1 MFIGRQQEIKEL
13 NEFLS
18 SEKTKA
24 ALIYGKRRIGK
35 TTLIQHV
42 LSGTEKDNIFFEAS
56 EDTYES
62 NLSSFTDLISTSLSI
77 PLGSYKSFSEVFA
90 FLKVTAKPLV
100 VVIDEFQYL
109 MTARSADTYRFL
121 CNSNEGNNTGGQ
133 TSFRPV

>member
-13 NEFLS
+13 REFLS

-42 LSGTEKDNIFFEAS
+42 LADANKENIFFEAS

-62 NLSSFTDLISTSLSI
+62 NLSTFTGLTGTSSRSLTDFHQISNW
-77 PLGSYKSFSEVFA
+77 
-90 FLKVTAKPLV
+90 
-100 VVIDEFQYL
+100 
-109 MTARSADTYRFL
+109 
-121 CNSNEGNNTGGQ
+121 C
-133 TSFRPV
+133 